1 MNNAKGFTLLEILI
15 TTSIFLILTAVAL
28 SLMLTSNEAWFTG
41 STSIGL
47 RQEIIKTL
55 LTMEKELKETR
66 ASQTN
71 LSIGSTSS
79 SLSFKIPKITNGS
92 ILDSSGNIIWSNSI
106 SYSVNAN
113 KQIIRNDS
121 VNTTVLSNNVT
132 ALNFTRP
139 TAMGNIFQINI
150 TAQKTSPTRR
160 VFRDTELMSVRM
172 RN

>member
-1 MNNAKGFTLLEILI
+1 MNNMKGFTLLEILI
-15 TTSIFLILTAVAL
+15 ATSIFLMLTAVAL

-92 ILDSSGNIIWSNSI
+92 ILDSSGNIIWSNGI
-106 SYSVNAN
+106 AYSLNAN

-121 VNTTVLSNNVT
+121 VTTTVLGNNVT

-139 TAMGNIFQINI
+139 TAMGNILQINI

-160 VFRDTELMSVRM
+160 VFHDTELMSIRM

>member
-1 MNNAKGFTLLEILI
+1 MNNTKGFTLLEILVA
-15 TTSIFLILTAVAL
+15 TSIFVILTAVAL

-41 STSIGL
+41 STSISL

>member
-1 MNNAKGFTLLEILI
+1 MNNTKGFTLLEILI

>member
-1 MNNAKGFTLLEILI
+1 MNNRKGFTLLEIFI
-15 TTSIFLILTAVAL
+15 TTSIFLVLTAVAL

-121 VNTTVLSNNVT
+121 VNTTVLGNNVT

-139 TAMGNIFQINI
+139 IAMGSIFQINI

-160 VFRDTELMSVRM
+160 VFQDTEQMSIRM